1 MNKTFTCILC
11 PNGCEIRVQL
21 DGTEILFADGNKCPK
36 GAAYVEQEIKN
47 PVRNIASSVLVVG
60 GTMPLCS
67 VRLTAPVPKSRIFDV
82 MEKMKE
88 MKVSAP
94 VKAGD
99 VLIPMSWAWK
109 RCDCHQERGETGD
122 GCIAEERVKPGNAD
136 DKRLRA

>member
-88 MKVSAP
+88 DESICPGKSRRCADSKCLGP
-94 VKAGD
+94 G
-99 VLIPMSWAWK
+99 K
-109 RCDCHQERGETGD
+109 RCDCHQERGERQETE
-122 GCIAEERVKPGNAD
+122 A
-136 DKRLRA
+136 

>member
-21 DGTEILFADGNKCPK
+21 DGTEILSADGNKCPK

-99 VLIPMSWAWK
+99 VLIPNVLGLGSDVIAT
-109 RCDCHQERGETGD
+109 RHVERRETD
-122 GCIAEERVKPGNAD
+122 A
-136 DKRLRA
+136 

>member
-1 MNKTFTCILC
+1 M
-11 PNGCEIRVQL
+11 
-21 DGTEILFADGNKCPK
+21 
-36 GAAYVEQEIKN
+36 EQEIKN

-99 VLIPMSWAWK
+99 VLIPNVLGLGSDVIAT
-109 RCDCHQERGETGD
+109 RNVERQETD
-122 GCIAEERVKPGNAD
+122 A
-136 DKRLRA
+136 